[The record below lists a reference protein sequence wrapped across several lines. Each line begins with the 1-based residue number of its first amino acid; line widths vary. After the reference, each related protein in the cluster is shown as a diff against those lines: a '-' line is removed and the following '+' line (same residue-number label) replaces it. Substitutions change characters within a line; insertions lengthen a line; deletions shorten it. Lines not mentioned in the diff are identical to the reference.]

1 LETCESILK
10 YRRAALFDWPQVEI
24 DSVEDPGIKQKI
36 RELIK
41 ACRPQKPKETKV
53 KMNIALKDE
62 IPVYQREL
70 AERVEV
76 NNRIDNQLHDGI
88 IKASVSE

>member
-1 LETCESILK
+1 
-10 YRRAALFDWPQVEI
+10 
-24 DSVEDPGIKQKI
+24 
-36 RELIK
+36 LIK
-41 ACRPQKPKETKV
+41 DCRPQKSKESKV

-76 NNRIDNQLHDGI
+76 NNRIDNQVHDGI